1 MPQGPL
7 VVGDARRAQS
17 LELGVLFLA
26 ADIHALA
33 VVGVGEPVRT
43 AALHELPR
51 GEAGPVQR
59 LALEAGLREDLF
71 RIGGLTGLHCRAPGE
86 RDGKHQKR
94 VSHDG
99 SFTVLWCFEG
109 EPCMYPAD
117 FEAGYACC
125 GCKYVS

>member
-26 ADIHALA
+26 ADVYALA
-33 VVGVGEPVRT
+33 ELRVGEPVRST
-43 AALHELPR
+43 VLDELPR
-51 GEAGPVQR
+51 GEAGPDQR
-59 LALEAGLREDLF
+59 LALETRLREDRF
-71 RIGGLTGLHCRAPGE
+71 GIGGLTDLHCRAPGE

-99 SFTVLWCFEG
+99 SFTVL
-109 EPCMYPAD
+109 
-117 FEAGYACC
+117 
-125 GCKYVS
+125 